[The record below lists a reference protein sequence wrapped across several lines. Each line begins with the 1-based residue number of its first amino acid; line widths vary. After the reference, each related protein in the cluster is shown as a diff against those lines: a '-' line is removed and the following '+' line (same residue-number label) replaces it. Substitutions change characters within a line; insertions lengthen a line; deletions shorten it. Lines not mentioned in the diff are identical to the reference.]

1 MQINK
6 IDGVLFKTMV
16 VNGAEHLKQ
25 NYQKIDAL
33 NVFPV
38 PDGDTGTNM
47 RMTIE
52 GGVNEI
58 YSMKEEDIFEV
69 SKKLS
74 RGMLMGARGNSGV
87 ILSQLFRGI
96 SNGLEGK
103 KTANAIALAQAFAS
117 GVKQAYK
124 AVMKPV
130 EGTILTVAR
139 EASEKLLAI
148 SSSRMTI
155 NEFFKE
161 LIEEAKASLQR
172 TPELLPV
179 LKEAGVVDSG
189 GAGLIVILEGMAM
202 AVEGN
207 FVSEKPVEGA
217 MHTVGTK
224 FISKVE
230 DADFGYC
237 TEFILQLS
245 KVENP
250 EQVEEEDVSK
260 VLSPLG
266 DSIVIVKD
274 EDILKVHIHTL
285 KPGDVLNV
293 AQQYGEFIHL
303 KIENMTIQHNE
314 SAEIRNAAVNHQE
327 GECPC
332 GEYHAPVVKRPE
344 VRKKYAIVAVAT
356 GKGLINAFKEMGAD
370 YIVSGGQ
377 SMNPSTEDF
386 IRGFDTLNAEHIIV
400 FPNNSNIILAAR
412 QSAKIYT
419 ESNVHVVETK
429 SIAQGFAALT
439 MLDLNGEPEEIIE
452 DLKPTIENV
461 TTGLITYSIRDT
473 DIEGIHIKKDDFIA
487 LCDNKIVASHR
498 RRFDAVKA
506 LLKVAITEDK
516 EIITIIHG
524 EGVTQKEVND
534 LVKHI
539 ERNYSN
545 LEIDVI
551 EGNQE
556 VYSYILA
563 IE

>member
-16 VNGAEHLKQ
+16 VNGAENLKLS
-25 NYQKIDAL
+25 YQKIDAL

-58 YSMKEEDIFEV
+58 FSLDEKDIYEV

-96 SNGLEGK
+96 SNGLEGVK
-103 KTANAIALAQAFAS
+103 SANAIALAKAFDS

-139 EASEKLLAI
+139 EASERLLAI
-148 SSSRMTI
+148 SSSRMSI

-161 LIEEAKASLQR
+161 FIGEAKASLER
-172 TPELLPV
+172 TPDLLPV

-202 AVEGN
+202 AVEGE
-207 FVSEKPVEGA
+207 FVTEKPVEGA

-230 DADFGYC
+230 NIDFGYC

-245 KVENP
+245 KDKNP
-250 EQVEEEDVSK
+250 DEIAEEDVSK
-260 VLSPLG
+260 VLSTFG
-266 DSIVIVKD
+266 DSLVIVKD
-274 EDILKVHIHTL
+274 EDILKVHIHTQ
-285 KPGDVLNV
+285 KPGDVLNIG
-293 AQQYGEFIHL
+293 QQYGEFIHL

-314 SAEIRNAAVNHQE
+314 SAEIRNGTKQHDEDCA
-327 GECPC
+327 C
-332 GEYHAPVVKRPE
+332 GEHQQVEVKRPE
-344 VRKKYAIVAVAT
+344 VRKKYAIVSVAT
-356 GKGLINAFKEMGAD
+356 GCGLINAFKEMGSD

-386 IRGFDTLNAEHIIV
+386 IRGFDTLNADNIII
-400 FPNNSNIILAAR
+400 FPNNGNIILAAT

-419 ESNVHVVETK
+419 ESKVHVVETK
-429 SIAQGFAALT
+429 SLAQGFAALT
-439 MLDLNGEPEEIIE
+439 MLDLNGEPEEIISG
-452 DLKPTIENV
+452 LQPVINNV

-473 DIEGIHIKKDDFIA
+473 DIDGLHIRKDDFIG
-487 LCDNKIVASHR
+487 LCNNKIVASHR
-498 RRFDAVKA
+498 RRYEAVKA
-506 LLKVAITEDK
+506 LLKVAITDEK